1 MSTGQSLQ
9 SDPRTGTPS
18 DYAAA
23 SPRPA
28 AHPARDPPRRR
39 ASRSASAR
47 HRPLPA
53 QWPPRQSPAR
63 AGRPARPECP
73 RHILPTLS
81 TWLSPLAYN
90 VVDALG
96 RVDRSIER
104 LAQDELA
111 HHERFR
117 AVYPLRLV
125 VKPLGLGGPQ
135 HYLELVGHLF
145 HSNHSAL
152 NCCAQI

>member
-1 MSTGQSLQ
+1 
-9 SDPRTGTPS
+9 PRTGTPS

-73 RHILPTLS
+73 RHILPTFS

-90 VVDALG
+90 VSTLSVASTDRLIVSRRMSLRTTNDFG
-96 RVDRSIER
+96 RFIRFASSSSH
-104 LAQDELA
+104 LAS
-111 HHERFR
+111 
-117 AVYPLRLV
+117 AVPNITESLSVISAIRITPL
-125 VKPLGLGGPQ
+125 
-135 HYLELVGHLF
+135 
-145 HSNHSAL
+145 
-152 NCCAQI
+152 